1 MDMDMDGSR
10 SSVWQERE
18 YETRDSRAERAS
30 PECVAL
36 MRRGTQ
42 VDYARRN
49 WNRCK
54 KSTGI
59 GIGGD
64 TANGPNRAAT
74 RSDTRDKDSRAGQPS
89 RLLTPGDKGDFA

>member
-1 MDMDMDGSR
+1 
-10 SSVWQERE
+10 
-18 YETRDSRAERAS
+18 
-30 PECVAL
+30 

-42 VDYARRN
+42 VDQARRK

-59 GIGGD
+59 GIGGNI
-64 TANGPNRAAT
+64 ANEPKRAAT
-74 RSDTRDKDSRAGQPS
+74 RSVTRDKDAPAGQPS